1 MPQPVFLTRR
11 LPQTIIER
19 LQSSVDLSINPHDR
33 PLTRAELIEGVRGKE
48 GLLCLLTDQ
57 IDAEVMD
64 AAPDLKVI
72 ANYAVGYNNIDLQA
86 ARDRNIWVTNTP
98 GVLTEATAELAMS
111 LLLAA
116 ARRIGEGDQL
126 VRSGQWTGWG
136 PLQLLG
142 KELHGS
148 TLGVIGMGRIGQ
160 ALAHR
165 AAAFG
170 MNIQYWNRT
179 RLLVS
184 KEEEKAWTYRSLP
197 MLLASSDFI
206 SLHLSYTPETHHLI
220 DAAALASMPQGSIL
234 VNTARGAVVDE
245 AALVTALQE
254 GHLGAA
260 GLDVYEAEPQ
270 VHPGLMHLPNVV
282 LLPHLGSATQ
292 KTREAMGHL
301 AVENLLA
308 GLNGVAPTHVV

>member
-19 LQSSVDLSINPHDR
+19 LQSSVDLSMNPHDR
-33 PLTRAELIEGVRGKE
+33 PLTREELIEGVRGKK

-64 AAPDLKVI
+64 AAPDLKII

-148 TLGVIGMGRIGQ
+148 TLGIIGMGRIGQ

-170 MNIQYWNRT
+170 MKIQYWNRT
-179 RLLVS
+179 RLSVS
-184 KEEEKAWTYRSLP
+184 NEEEKAWTYRSLQ

-260 GLDVYEAEPQ
+260 GLDVYEEEPQ
-270 VHPGLMHLPNVV
+270 LHPGLMHLPNVV

-308 GLNGVAPTHVV
+308 GLNGVAPTHAV